1 MRSAPRTPRPAKGLG
16 PETMKKAVF
25 VLLPAALLLSGC
37 YTDPATGRVAFGR
50 GPKGPTEEQLWK
62 QRMEQAVRE
71 LQTQNRSLRS
81 ELDDVGT
88 SMNDVAA
95 RSEQNNSAIDA
106 RGQDVVALHAEIATL
121 RNRVAALEGQLAKVP
136 SAITAAV
143 SSEHQAIVSE
153 VNKAISA
160 SDARTEKQI
169 QQAVRQAAQ
178 SRPSGGS
185 SSGRSS
191 SGSAP
196 AGDYYEYEVQSGQ
209 TLSEIARAF
218 NCTVK
223 EIMQAS
229 GIQDASKIRVGQ
241 KIYIP
246 AK

>member
-1 MRSAPRTPRPAKGLG
+1 MRSRSALLL
-16 PETMKKAVF
+16 
-25 VLLPAALLLSGC
+25 LLPAVSLLATGC
-37 YTDPATGRVAFGR
+37 YTDPATGRLVFGR
-50 GPKGPTEEQLWK
+50 GPKGPTPEQVRM
-62 QRMEQAVRE
+62 QRMEQTISE
-71 LQTQNRSLRS
+71 LQNQNRSLRN

-88 SMNDVAA
+88 SMNDVAT
-95 RSEQNNSAIDA
+95 RSAQNTAANDA
-106 RGQDVVALHAEIATL
+106 RGQDVVALRAEIATL

-136 SAITAAV
+136 QAITAAV

-153 VNKAISA
+153 VNKAIAA
-160 SDARTEKQI
+160 SDARTERQI

-178 SRPSGGS
+178 SRPSGGG
-185 SSGRSS
+185 SGRASGAP

-223 EIMQAS
+223 EIMAAS
-229 GIQDASKIRVGQ
+229 GIQDAAKIRVGQ

>member
-1 MRSAPRTPRPAKGLG
+1 MRSRL
-16 PETMKKAVF
+16 VL
-25 VLLPAALLLSGC
+25 LLPAILLLSGC
-37 YTDPATGRVAFGR
+37 YTDPSTGRLVFGR
-50 GPKGPTEEQLWK
+50 KPSGPTQEQIRM
-62 QRMEQAVRE
+62 QQMEQRISE
-71 LQTQNRSLRS
+71 LQNQNRSLRS

-95 RSEQNNSAIDA
+95 RSEQNNYAIDA
-106 RGQDVVALHAEIATL
+106 RGQDVVALRAEIATL

-136 SAITAAV
+136 SAITTAV
-143 SSEHQAIVSE
+143 NAEHQSIVSE
-153 VNKAISA
+153 VNQALAASA
-160 SDARTEKQI
+160 ARTEKQI

-178 SRPSGGS
+178 SRPSGGG
-185 SSGRSS
+185 SGRSS
-191 SGSAP
+191 GGAPSGSAP

-229 GIQDASKIRVGQ
+229 GIQDAAKIRVGQ

>member
-1 MRSAPRTPRPAKGLG
+1 MRSRVLL
-16 PETMKKAVF
+16 
-25 VLLPAALLLSGC
+25 LLPAVLLLSGC
-37 YTDPATGRVAFGR
+37 YTDPSTGRLVFGR
-50 GPKGPTEEQLWK
+50 KPSGPTPEQVRM
-62 QRMEQAVRE
+62 QRMEQTISE
-71 LQTQNRSLRS
+71 LQNQNRSLNAQ
-81 ELDDVGT
+81 LDEFGT
-88 SMNDVAA
+88 SVNDVAA
-95 RSEQNNSAIDA
+95 RSEQNTAANDA
-106 RGQDVVALHAEIATL
+106 RGQDVVALRAEIATL

-136 SAITAAV
+136 SAITTAV
-143 SSEHQAIVSE
+143 SAEHQSIVSE
-153 VNKAISA
+153 VNKAIAA

-178 SRPSGGS
+178 SRPSGGG
-185 SSGRSS
+185 SGRSS
-191 SGSAP
+191 GGAPTGSAP

-229 GIQDASKIRVGQ
+229 GISDASKIRVGQ

>member
-1 MRSAPRTPRPAKGLG
+1 MRRIAI
-16 PETMKKAVF
+16 
-25 VLLPAALLLSGC
+25 LLPAVLLLSGC
-37 YTDPATGRVAFGR
+37 YTDPATGRLAFGR
-50 GPKGPTEEQLWK
+50 GPKGPTPEQVRM
-62 QRMEQAVRE
+62 QRMEQTINE
-71 LQTQNRSLRS
+71 LQNQNRSLRN

-88 SMNDVAA
+88 SMNDVAT
-95 RSEQNNSAIDA
+95 RSAQNTAANDA
-106 RGQDVVALHAEIATL
+106 RGQDVVALRAEIATL

-136 SAITAAV
+136 QAITAAV

-153 VNKAISA
+153 VNKAIAA
-160 SDARTEKQI
+160 SDARTERQI

-185 SSGRSS
+185 SSGRS

-209 TLSEIARAF
+209 TLSEIAHAF

>member
-1 MRSAPRTPRPAKGLG
+1 MRSR
-16 PETMKKAVF
+16 
-25 VLLPAALLLSGC
+25 AALLLAAAALLATGC
-37 YTDPATGRVAFGR
+37 YTDPATGRLVFGR
-50 GPKGPTEEQLWK
+50 GPKGPTPEQVRM
-62 QRMEQAVRE
+62 QRMEQTISE
-71 LQTQNRSLRS
+71 LQNQNRSLRN

-88 SMNDVAA
+88 SMNDVAT
-95 RSEQNNSAIDA
+95 RSAQNTAANDA
-106 RGQDVVALHAEIATL
+106 RGQDVVALRAEIATL

-136 SAITAAV
+136 QAITAAV

-153 VNKAISA
+153 VNKAIAA
-160 SDARTEKQI
+160 SDARTERQI
-169 QQAVRQAAQ
+169 QQAVHQAAQ
-178 SRPSGGS
+178 SRPSGGG
-185 SSGRSS
+185 SGRASGAP

-223 EIMQAS
+223 EIMAAS
-229 GIQDASKIRVGQ
+229 GIQDAAKIRVGQ

>member
-1 MRSAPRTPRPAKGLG
+1 MRSRAAL
-16 PETMKKAVF
+16 
-25 VLLPAALLLSGC
+25 VLAAAALLATGC
-37 YTDPATGRVAFGR
+37 YPDPATGRLVFGR
-50 GPKGPTEEQLWK
+50 GPKGPTPEQVRM
-62 QRMEQAVRE
+62 QRMEQTINE
-71 LQTQNRSLRS
+71 LQNQNRSLRN

-95 RSEQNNSAIDA
+95 RSEQNNYAIDA
-106 RGQDVVALHAEIATL
+106 RGQDVVALRAEIATL

-136 SAITAAV
+136 SAITTAV

-153 VNKAISA
+153 VNKAIAA
-160 SDARTEKQI
+160 SDARTERQI

-178 SRPSGGS
+178 SRPSGGG
-185 SSGRSS
+185 SGRASGAP

-223 EIMQAS
+223 EIMAAS
-229 GIQDASKIRVGQ
+229 GIQDAAKIRVGQ

>member
-1 MRSAPRTPRPAKGLG
+1 MRSR
-16 PETMKKAVF
+16 
-25 VLLPAALLLSGC
+25 AALLLAAAALLATGC
-37 YTDPATGRVAFGR
+37 YTDPATGRLVFGR
-50 GPKGPTEEQLWK
+50 GPKGPTPEQVRM
-62 QRMEQAVRE
+62 QRMEQTISE
-71 LQTQNRSLRS
+71 LQNQNRSLRN

-88 SMNDVAA
+88 SMNDVAT
-95 RSEQNNSAIDA
+95 RSAQNTAANDA
-106 RGQDVVALHAEIATL
+106 RGQDVVALRAEIATL

-136 SAITAAV
+136 QAITAAV

-153 VNKAISA
+153 VNKAIAA
-160 SDARTEKQI
+160 SDARTERQI

-185 SSGRSS
+185 SSGRS

-209 TLSEIARAF
+209 TLSEIAHAF

>member
-1 MRSAPRTPRPAKGLG
+1 MRSR
-16 PETMKKAVF
+16 
-25 VLLPAALLLSGC
+25 VLLALPAVLLLSGC
-37 YTDPATGRVAFGR
+37 YTDPATGRLAFGR
-50 GPKGPTEEQLWK
+50 RPSGPTPEQIRM
-62 QRMEQAVRE
+62 QQMEQRINE
-71 LQTQNRSLRS
+71 LQNQNRSLRN

-106 RGQDVVALHAEIATL
+106 RGQDVVALRAEIATL

-136 SAITAAV
+136 SAITTAV
-143 SSEHQAIVSE
+143 SAEHQSIVSE
-153 VNKAISA
+153 VNKAIAA

-178 SRPSGGS
+178 SRPSGGGSS

-191 SGSAP
+191 GGAPVGSAP

-229 GIQDASKIRVGQ
+229 GIQDAAKIRVGQ

>member
-1 MRSAPRTPRPAKGLG
+1 MRSRSALL
-16 PETMKKAVF
+16 
-25 VLLPAALLLSGC
+25 LLPAVALLASGC
-37 YTDPATGRVAFGR
+37 YTDPATGRLVFGR
-50 GPKGPTEEQLWK
+50 GPKGPTPEQVRM
-62 QRMEQAVRE
+62 QRMEQTISE
-71 LQTQNRSLRS
+71 LQNQNRSLRN

-88 SMNDVAA
+88 SMNDVAT
-95 RSEQNNSAIDA
+95 RSAQNTAANDA
-106 RGQDVVALHAEIATL
+106 RGQDVVALRAEIATL
-121 RNRVAALEGQLAKVP
+121 RNRIAALEGQLAKVP
-136 SAITAAV
+136 QAITAAV

-153 VNKAISA
+153 VNKAIAA
-160 SDARTEKQI
+160 SDARTERQI

-178 SRPSGGS
+178 SRPSGGG

-191 SGSAP
+191 GTAP

-209 TLSEIARAF
+209 TLSEIAHAF

>member
-1 MRSAPRTPRPAKGLG
+1 MRSR
-16 PETMKKAVF
+16 
-25 VLLPAALLLSGC
+25 AALLLAAAALLATGC
-37 YTDPATGRVAFGR
+37 YTDPATGRLVFGR
-50 GPKGPTEEQLWK
+50 GPKGPTPEQVRM
-62 QRMEQAVRE
+62 QRMEQTISD
-71 LQTQNRSLRS
+71 LQNQNRSLRN

-88 SMNDVAA
+88 SMNDVAT
-95 RSEQNNSAIDA
+95 RSAQNTAANDA
-106 RGQDVVALHAEIATL
+106 RGQDVVALRAEIATL

-136 SAITAAV
+136 QAITAAV

-153 VNKAISA
+153 VNKAIAA
-160 SDARTEKQI
+160 SDARTERQI

-185 SSGRSS
+185 SSGRS

-209 TLSEIARAF
+209 TLSEIAHAF

-229 GIQDASKIRVGQ
+229 GIQYSSKIRVGQ

>member
-1 MRSAPRTPRPAKGLG
+1 MRSR
-16 PETMKKAVF
+16 
-25 VLLPAALLLSGC
+25 AALLLAAAALLATGC
-37 YTDPATGRVAFGR
+37 YTDPATGRLVFGR
-50 GPKGPTEEQLWK
+50 GPKGPTPEQVRM
-62 QRMEQAVRE
+62 QRMEQTINE
-71 LQTQNRSLRS
+71 LQNQNRSLRN

-88 SMNDVAA
+88 SMNDVAT
-95 RSEQNNSAIDA
+95 RSAQNTAANDA
-106 RGQDVVALHAEIATL
+106 RGQDVVALRAEIATL
-121 RNRVAALEGQLAKVP
+121 RGRVAALEGQLAKVP
-136 SAITAAV
+136 QAITAAV

-153 VNKAISA
+153 VNKAIAA
-160 SDARTEKQI
+160 SDARTERQI

-178 SRPSGGS
+178 SRPSGGG

-191 SGSAP
+191 GTAP

-209 TLSEIARAF
+209 TLSEIAHAF

>member
-1 MRSAPRTPRPAKGLG
+1 MRSARRLLLGL
-16 PETMKKAVF
+16 P
-25 VLLPAALLLSGC
+25 VLLLVSGC
-37 YTDPATGRVAFGR
+37 YTDPSTGRLVFGR
-50 GPKGPTEEQLWK
+50 RPSGPTEEQLRM
-62 QRMEQAVRE
+62 QRMEQTINE
-71 LQTQNRSLRS
+71 LQSQNRSLRN

-88 SMNDVAA
+88 SMNDVAT
-95 RSEQNNSAIDA
+95 RSAQNTAANDA
-106 RGQDVVALHAEIATL
+106 RGQDVVALRAEIATL

-136 SAITAAV
+136 QAITAAV
-143 SSEHQAIVSE
+143 SAEHQSIVSE
-153 VNKAISA
+153 VNKAIAA

-169 QQAVRQAAQ
+169 QQAVRQASQ
-178 SRPSGGS
+178 SRPSGGG
-185 SSGRSS
+185 SGRSS
-191 SGSAP
+191 GSAPSGSAP

-229 GIQDASKIRVGQ
+229 GIQDAAKIRVGQ

>member
-1 MRSAPRTPRPAKGLG
+1 MRSR
-16 PETMKKAVF
+16 
-25 VLLPAALLLSGC
+25 AALLLAAAALLATGC
-37 YTDPATGRVAFGR
+37 YTDPATGRLVFGR
-50 GPKGPTEEQLWK
+50 GPKGPTPEQVRM
-62 QRMEQAVRE
+62 QRMEQTISD
-71 LQTQNRSLRS
+71 LQNQNRSLRN

-88 SMNDVAA
+88 SMNDVAT
-95 RSEQNNSAIDA
+95 RSAQNTAANDA
-106 RGQDVVALHAEIATL
+106 RGQDVVALRAEIATL

-136 SAITAAV
+136 QAITAAV

-153 VNKAISA
+153 VNKAIAA
-160 SDARTEKQI
+160 SDARTERQI

-178 SRPSGGS
+178 SRPSGGG

-191 SGSAP
+191 GTAP

-209 TLSEIARAF
+209 TLSEIAHAF

>member
-1 MRSAPRTPRPAKGLG
+1 MRSR
-16 PETMKKAVF
+16 
-25 VLLPAALLLSGC
+25 AALLLAAAALLATGC
-37 YTDPATGRVAFGR
+37 YTDPATGRLVFGR
-50 GPKGPTEEQLWK
+50 GPKGPTEEQLRM
-62 QRMEQAVRE
+62 QRMEQTIGE
-71 LQTQNRSLRS
+71 LQNQNRSLRN

-95 RSEQNNSAIDA
+95 RSEQNNYAIDA
-106 RGQDVVALHAEIATL
+106 RGQDVVALRAEIATL

-136 SAITAAV
+136 QAITAAV
-143 SSEHQAIVSE
+143 SSEHQSIVSE
-153 VNKAISA
+153 VNKAIAA
-160 SDARTEKQI
+160 SDARTERQI

-185 SSGRSS
+185 GRSS
-191 SGSAP
+191 GGAPSGSAP

-209 TLSEIARAF
+209 TLSEIAHAF

>member
-1 MRSAPRTPRPAKGLG
+1 MRSRS
-16 PETMKKAVF
+16 
-25 VLLPAALLLSGC
+25 ALLLLLSAVSLLASGC
-37 YTDPATGRVAFGR
+37 YTDPATGRLVFGR
-50 GPKGPTEEQLWK
+50 RPQGPTPEQVRM
-62 QRMEQAVRE
+62 QRMEQTISE
-71 LQTQNRSLRS
+71 LQNQNRSLRN

-88 SMNDVAA
+88 SMNDVAT
-95 RSEQNNSAIDA
+95 RSAQNTAANDA
-106 RGQDVVALHAEIATL
+106 RGQDVVALRAEIATL

-136 SAITAAV
+136 QAITAAV

-153 VNKAISA
+153 VNKAIAA
-160 SDARTEKQI
+160 SDARTERQI

-178 SRPSGGS
+178 SRPSGGG
-185 SSGRSS
+185 SGRASGAP

-223 EIMQAS
+223 EIMAAS
-229 GIQDASKIRVGQ
+229 GIQDAAKIRVGQ

>member
-1 MRSAPRTPRPAKGLG
+1 MLSR
-16 PETMKKAVF
+16 
-25 VLLPAALLLSGC
+25 AALLLAAAALLATGC
-37 YTDPATGRVAFGR
+37 YTDPATGRLVFGR
-50 GPKGPTEEQLWK
+50 GPKGPTPEQVRM
-62 QRMEQAVRE
+62 QRMEQTISE
-71 LQTQNRSLRS
+71 LQNQNRSLRN

-88 SMNDVAA
+88 SMNDVAT
-95 RSEQNNSAIDA
+95 RSAQNTAANDA
-106 RGQDVVALHAEIATL
+106 RGQDVVALRAEIATL

-136 SAITAAV
+136 QAITAAV

-153 VNKAISA
+153 VNKAIAA
-160 SDARTEKQI
+160 SDARTERQI

-178 SRPSGGS
+178 SRPSGGG
-185 SSGRSS
+185 SGRASGAP

-223 EIMQAS
+223 EIMAAS
-229 GIQDASKIRVGQ
+229 GIQDAAKIRVGQ

>member
-1 MRSAPRTPRPAKGLG
+1 MRSR
-16 PETMKKAVF
+16 
-25 VLLPAALLLSGC
+25 AALLLAAAALLATGC
-37 YTDPATGRVAFGR
+37 YTDPATGRLVFGR
-50 GPKGPTEEQLWK
+50 GPKGPTPEQVRM
-62 QRMEQAVRE
+62 QRMEQTISE
-71 LQTQNRSLRS
+71 LQNQNRSLRN

-88 SMNDVAA
+88 SMNDVAT
-95 RSEQNNSAIDA
+95 RSAQNTAANDA
-106 RGQDVVALHAEIATL
+106 RGQDVVALRAEIATL

-136 SAITAAV
+136 QAITAAV

-153 VNKAISA
+153 VNKAIAA
-160 SDARTEKQI
+160 SDARTERQI

-178 SRPSGGS
+178 SRS
-185 SSGRSS
+185 SSGRS

-209 TLSEIARAF
+209 TLSEIAHAF

>member
-1 MRSAPRTPRPAKGLG
+1 MRRIAI
-16 PETMKKAVF
+16 
-25 VLLPAALLLSGC
+25 LLPAVLPLSGC
-37 YTDPATGRVAFGR
+37 YTHPATGRLAFGR
-50 GPKGPTEEQLWK
+50 GPKGPTPEQVRM
-62 QRMEQAVRE
+62 QRMEQTISE
-71 LQTQNRSLRS
+71 LQNQNRSLRN

-88 SMNDVAA
+88 SMNDVAT
-95 RSEQNNSAIDA
+95 RSAQNTAANDA
-106 RGQDVVALHAEIATL
+106 RGQDVVALRAEIATL

-136 SAITAAV
+136 SAITTAV

-153 VNKAISA
+153 VNKAIAA
-160 SDARTEKQI
+160 SDARTERQI

-178 SRPSGGS
+178 SRPSGGG
-185 SSGRSS
+185 SGRASGAP

-223 EIMQAS
+223 EIMAAS
-229 GIQDASKIRVGQ
+229 GIQDAAKIRVGQ

>member
-1 MRSAPRTPRPAKGLG
+1 MRSRVL
-16 PETMKKAVF
+16 
-25 VLLPAALLLSGC
+25 VLLPAVLLLSGC
-37 YTDPATGRVAFGR
+37 YTDPATGRIAFGR
-50 GPKGPTEEQLWK
+50 KPSGPTPEQI
-62 QRMEQAVRE
+62 RMQQMERQNNE
-71 LQTQNRSLRS
+71 LQNQIRSLRS

-95 RSEQNNSAIDA
+95 RSEQNNYAIDA
-106 RGQDVVALHAEIATL
+106 RGQDVVALRAEIATL
-121 RNRVAALEGQLAKVP
+121 RSRVAALEGQLAKVP
-136 SAITAAV
+136 SAITTAV
-143 SSEHQAIVSE
+143 SAEHQSIVSE
-153 VNKAISA
+153 VNKAIAA

-178 SRPSGGS
+178 SRPSGGGSS
-185 SSGRSS
+185 SSGRAA

-196 AGDYYEYEVQSGQ
+196 AGDYYEYEVQAGQ

-218 NCTVK
+218 GCTVK

-229 GIQDASKIRVGQ
+229 GIQDAAKIRVGQ

>member
-1 MRSAPRTPRPAKGLG
+1 MRRIAI
-16 PETMKKAVF
+16 
-25 VLLPAALLLSGC
+25 LLPAVLLLSGC
-37 YTDPATGRVAFGR
+37 YTDPATGRLVFGR
-50 GPKGPTEEQLWK
+50 GPKGPTPEQVRM
-62 QRMEQAVRE
+62 QRMEQTINE
-71 LQTQNRSLRS
+71 LQNQNRSLRN

-95 RSEQNNSAIDA
+95 RSEQNNYAIDA
-106 RGQDVVALHAEIATL
+106 RGQDVVALRAEIATL

-136 SAITAAV
+136 SAITTAV

-153 VNKAISA
+153 VNKAIAA
-160 SDARTEKQI
+160 SDARTERQI

-178 SRPSGGS
+178 SRPSGGG
-185 SSGRSS
+185 SGRASGAP

-223 EIMQAS
+223 EIMAAS
-229 GIQDASKIRVGQ
+229 GIQDAAKIRVGQ

>member
-1 MRSAPRTPRPAKGLG
+1 MRSR
-16 PETMKKAVF
+16 
-25 VLLPAALLLSGC
+25 AALLLAAAALLATGC
-37 YTDPATGRVAFGR
+37 YTDPATGRLVFGR
-50 GPKGPTEEQLWK
+50 GPKGPTPEQVRM
-62 QRMEQAVRE
+62 QRMEQTISE
-71 LQTQNRSLRS
+71 LQNQNRSLRN

-88 SMNDVAA
+88 SMNDVAT
-95 RSEQNNSAIDA
+95 RSAQNTAANDA
-106 RGQDVVALHAEIATL
+106 RGQDVVALRAEIATL

-136 SAITAAV
+136 QAITAAV
-143 SSEHQAIVSE
+143 SSEHQSIVSE
-153 VNKAISA
+153 VNKAIAA

-178 SRPSGGS
+178 SRPSG
-185 SSGRSS
+185 
-191 SGSAP
+191 SAP

-209 TLSEIARAF
+209 TLSEIAHAF

>member
-1 MRSAPRTPRPAKGLG
+1 MRSR
-16 PETMKKAVF
+16 
-25 VLLPAALLLSGC
+25 AALLLAAAALLATGC
-37 YTDPATGRVAFGR
+37 YTDPATGRLVFGR
-50 GPKGPTEEQLWK
+50 GPKGPTPEQVRM
-62 QRMEQAVRE
+62 QRMEQTINE
-71 LQTQNRSLRS
+71 LQNQNRSLRN

-88 SMNDVAA
+88 SMNDVAT
-95 RSEQNNSAIDA
+95 RSAQNTAANDA
-106 RGQDVVALHAEIATL
+106 RGQDVVALRAEIATL

-136 SAITAAV
+136 QAITAAV

-153 VNKAISA
+153 VNKAIAA
-160 SDARTEKQI
+160 SDARTERQI

-178 SRPSGGS
+178 SRPSGGG

-191 SGSAP
+191 GTAP

-209 TLSEIARAF
+209 TLSEIAHAF

>member
-1 MRSAPRTPRPAKGLG
+1 MRSRLA
-16 PETMKKAVF
+16 

-37 YTDPATGRVAFGR
+37 YTDPSSGRLVFGR
-50 GPKGPTEEQLWK
+50 RPSGPTEEQLRM
-62 QRMEQAVRE
+62 QRMEQTINE
-71 LQTQNRSLRS
+71 LQSQNRSLRS

-95 RSEQNNSAIDA
+95 RSEQNNYAIDA
-106 RGQDVVALHAEIATL
+106 RGQDVVALRAEIASL

-136 SAITAAV
+136 SAITTAV
-143 SSEHQAIVSE
+143 NAEHQSIVSE
-153 VNKAISA
+153 VNKAIAA

-185 SSGRSS
+185 GRSS
-191 SGSAP
+191 GGAPSGSAP

-229 GIQDASKIRVGQ
+229 GIQDAAKIRVGQ

>member
-1 MRSAPRTPRPAKGLG
+1 MRSR
-16 PETMKKAVF
+16 
-25 VLLPAALLLSGC
+25 AALLLAAAALLATGC
-37 YTDPATGRVAFGR
+37 YTDPATGRLVFGR
-50 GPKGPTEEQLWK
+50 GPKGPTPEQVRM
-62 QRMEQAVRE
+62 QRMEQTISE
-71 LQTQNRSLRS
+71 LQNQNRSLRN

-88 SMNDVAA
+88 SMNDVAT
-95 RSEQNNSAIDA
+95 RSAQNTAANDA
-106 RGQDVVALHAEIATL
+106 RGQDVVALRAEIATL

-136 SAITAAV
+136 QAITAAV

-153 VNKAISA
+153 VNKAIAA
-160 SDARTEKQI
+160 SDARTERQI

-178 SRPSGGS
+178 SRPSGGG

-191 SGSAP
+191 GTAP

-223 EIMQAS
+223 EIMAAS

>member
-1 MRSAPRTPRPAKGLG
+1 MRSR
-16 PETMKKAVF
+16 
-25 VLLPAALLLSGC
+25 AALLLAAAALLATGC
-37 YTDPATGRVAFGR
+37 YTDPATGRLVFGR
-50 GPKGPTEEQLWK
+50 GPKGPTPEQVRM
-62 QRMEQAVRE
+62 QRMEQTINE
-71 LQTQNRSLRS
+71 LQNQNRSLRN

-95 RSEQNNSAIDA
+95 RSEQNNYAIDA
-106 RGQDVVALHAEIATL
+106 RGQDVVALRAEIATL

-136 SAITAAV
+136 QAITAAV

-153 VNKAISA
+153 VNKAIAA
-160 SDARTEKQI
+160 SDARTERQI

-178 SRPSGGS
+178 SRPSGGG
-185 SSGRSS
+185 SGRASGAP

-223 EIMQAS
+223 EIMAAS
-229 GIQDASKIRVGQ
+229 GIQDAAKIRVGQ

>member
-1 MRSAPRTPRPAKGLG
+1 MRSR
-16 PETMKKAVF
+16 
-25 VLLPAALLLSGC
+25 AALLLAAAALLATGC
-37 YTDPATGRVAFGR
+37 YTDPATGRLVFGR
-50 GPKGPTEEQLWK
+50 GPKGPTPEQVRM
-62 QRMEQAVRE
+62 QRMEQTISE
-71 LQTQNRSLRS
+71 LQNQNRSLRN

-88 SMNDVAA
+88 SMNDVAT
-95 RSEQNNSAIDA
+95 RSAQNTAANDA
-106 RGQDVVALHAEIATL
+106 RGQDVVALRAEIATL

-136 SAITAAV
+136 QAITAAV

-153 VNKAISA
+153 VNKAIAA
-160 SDARTEKQI
+160 SDARTERQI

-178 SRPSGGS
+178 SRPSGGG
-185 SSGRSS
+185 SSGGS
-191 SGSAP
+191 SGTAP

-209 TLSEIARAF
+209 TLSEIAHAF

>member
-1 MRSAPRTPRPAKGLG
+1 MRR
-16 PETMKKAVF
+16 
-25 VLLPAALLLSGC
+25 ALLLAAVAALAAGC
-37 YTDPATGRVAFGR
+37 YTDPATGRVVFGR
-50 GPKGPTEEQLWK
+50 KPSGPTEEQLRM
-62 QRMEQAVRE
+62 QRMEQTISE
-71 LQTQNRSLRS
+71 LQNQNRSLRN

-88 SMNDVAA
+88 SVNDVAT
-95 RSEQNNSAIDA
+95 RSVQNTAANDA
-106 RGQDVVALHAEIATL
+106 RGQDVVALRAEIATL

-136 SAITAAV
+136 QAITAAV
-143 SSEHQAIVSE
+143 SSEHKAIVSE
-153 VNKAISA
+153 VNKAIAA

-169 QQAVRQAAQ
+169 QQAVRQASQ
-178 SRPSGGS
+178 SRPSGGG

-191 SGSAP
+191 AGSAQN
-196 AGDYYEYEVQSGQ
+196 GEFYEYEVQSGQ

-229 GIQDASKIRVGQ
+229 GISDASKIRVGQ

>member
-1 MRSAPRTPRPAKGLG
+1 MRSRSA
-16 PETMKKAVF
+16 
-25 VLLPAALLLSGC
+25 LLLAAAALLATGC
-37 YTDPATGRVAFGR
+37 YTDPATGRLVFGR
-50 GPKGPTEEQLWK
+50 GPKGPTPEQVRM
-62 QRMEQAVRE
+62 QRMEQTISE
-71 LQTQNRSLRS
+71 LQNQNRSLRN

-88 SMNDVAA
+88 SMNDVAT
-95 RSEQNNSAIDA
+95 RSAQNTAANDA
-106 RGQDVVALHAEIATL
+106 RGQDVVALRAEIATL

-136 SAITAAV
+136 QAITAAV

-153 VNKAISA
+153 VNKAIAA
-160 SDARTEKQI
+160 SDARTERQI

-178 SRPSGGS
+178 SRPSGGG

-191 SGSAP
+191 GTAP

-209 TLSEIARAF
+209 TLSEIAHAF

>member
-1 MRSAPRTPRPAKGLG
+1 MRSRSALLL
-16 PETMKKAVF
+16 
-25 VLLPAALLLSGC
+25 LLPAVALLASGC
-37 YTDPATGRVAFGR
+37 YTDPATGRLVFGR
-50 GPKGPTEEQLWK
+50 RPQGPTPEQVRM
-62 QRMEQAVRE
+62 QRMEQTISD
-71 LQTQNRSLRS
+71 LQNQNRSLRN

-88 SMNDVAA
+88 SMNDVAT
-95 RSEQNNSAIDA
+95 RSAQNTAANDA
-106 RGQDVVALHAEIATL
+106 RGQDVVALRAEIATL
-121 RNRVAALEGQLAKVP
+121 RGRVAALEGQLAKVP
-136 SAITAAV
+136 QAIAAAV
-143 SSEHQAIVSE
+143 SSEHQSIVSE

-160 SDARTEKQI
+160 SDARTERQI
-169 QQAVRQAAQ
+169 REAVRQAAQ
-178 SRPSGGS
+178 SRPSGGGA
-185 SSGRSS
+185 SGRS

-209 TLSEIARAF
+209 TLSEIAHAF

>member
-1 MRSAPRTPRPAKGLG
+1 MRSR
-16 PETMKKAVF
+16 
-25 VLLPAALLLSGC
+25 AALLLAAAALLATGC
-37 YTDPATGRVAFGR
+37 YTDPATGRLVFGR
-50 GPKGPTEEQLWK
+50 GPKGPTPEQVRM
-62 QRMEQAVRE
+62 QRMEQTISD
-71 LQTQNRSLRS
+71 LQNQNRSLRN

-88 SMNDVAA
+88 SMNDVAT
-95 RSEQNNSAIDA
+95 RSAQNTAANDA
-106 RGQDVVALHAEIATL
+106 RGQDVVALRAEIATL

-136 SAITAAV
+136 QAITAAV

-153 VNKAISA
+153 VNKAIAA
-160 SDARTEKQI
+160 SDARTERQI

-191 SGSAP
+191 GSAP

-209 TLSEIARAF
+209 TISEIAHAF

>member
-1 MRSAPRTPRPAKGLG
+1 MRSR
-16 PETMKKAVF
+16 
-25 VLLPAALLLSGC
+25 AALLLAAAALLATGC
-37 YTDPATGRVAFGR
+37 YTDPATGRLVFGR
-50 GPKGPTEEQLWK
+50 RPQGPTPEQVQM
-62 QRMEQAVRE
+62 QRMEQTISE
-71 LQTQNRSLRS
+71 LQNQNRSLRN

-88 SMNDVAA
+88 SMNDVAT
-95 RSEQNNSAIDA
+95 RSAQNTAANDA
-106 RGQDVVALHAEIATL
+106 RGQDVVALRAEIATL

-136 SAITAAV
+136 QAITAAV

-153 VNKAISA
+153 VNKAIAA
-160 SDARTEKQI
+160 SDARTERQI

-178 SRPSGGS
+178 SRPSGGG
-185 SSGRSS
+185 SGRASGAP

-223 EIMQAS
+223 EIMAAS
-229 GIQDASKIRVGQ
+229 GIQDAAKIRVGQ

>member
-1 MRSAPRTPRPAKGLG
+1 MRSRSALLL
-16 PETMKKAVF
+16 
-25 VLLPAALLLSGC
+25 LLPAVALLASGC
-37 YTDPATGRVAFGR
+37 YTDPATGRLVFGR
-50 GPKGPTEEQLWK
+50 GPKGPTPEQVRM
-62 QRMEQAVRE
+62 QRMEQTISE
-71 LQTQNRSLRS
+71 LQNQNRSLRN

-88 SMNDVAA
+88 SMNDVAT
-95 RSEQNNSAIDA
+95 RSAQNTAANDA
-106 RGQDVVALHAEIATL
+106 RGQDVVALRAEIATL

-136 SAITAAV
+136 QAITAAV

-153 VNKAISA
+153 VNKAIAA
-160 SDARTEKQI
+160 SDARTERQI

-178 SRPSGGS
+178 SRPSGGG
-185 SSGRSS
+185 SSGRA
-191 SGSAP
+191 SGTAP
-196 AGDYYEYEVQSGQ
+196 AGDYYEYA
-209 TLSEIARAF
+209 LSEIAHAF

>member
-1 MRSAPRTPRPAKGLG
+1 MRSRL
-16 PETMKKAVF
+16 V
-25 VLLPAALLLSGC
+25 VLLPAVLLLSGC
-37 YTDPATGRVAFGR
+37 YTDPATGRLVFGR
-50 GPKGPTEEQLWK
+50 KPSGPTQEQIRM
-62 QRMEQAVRE
+62 QQMEQRISE
-71 LQTQNRSLRS
+71 LQNQNRSLRN

-95 RSEQNNSAIDA
+95 RSEQNNYAIDA
-106 RGQDVVALHAEIATL
+106 RGQDVVALRAEIATL
-121 RNRVAALEGQLAKVP
+121 RSRVVALEGQLAKVP
-136 SAITAAV
+136 QAITAAV
-143 SSEHQAIVSE
+143 SSEHQSIVSE
-153 VNKAISA
+153 VNKAIAA

-191 SGSAP
+191 GSAP

-218 NCTVK
+218 GCTVK

-229 GIQDASKIRVGQ
+229 GISDASKIRVGQ
-241 KIYIP
+241 KLYIP